1 MSEAAPPRSPPSQ
14 PPRLLFA
21 SHLLNSK
28 VSRSDH
34 PTSPAMRRSWH
45 HRRLAALAHDQ
56 LPKKHIATSTAVQR
70 RSVNQ
75 GNAVN
80 TTCKLLRGP
89 PSTERATQTT
99 QSRSQHRSWR
109 SERRTVVQSPS
120 NFASKLAHVVGDRIP
135 LNADI
140 WGHCVSTWQ
149 RPLAPCPATTHCD
162 SPAIVISRQKAF
174 ANPRRC
180 GWTAWLVGVQL
191 SGPEA
196 LQRRPDVGRG
206 AAAALAISRAFRP
219 FSGGGRGGGGGGR
232 GKPPNPLLA

>member
-1 MSEAAPPRSPPSQ
+1 MLGVASTRPPMCRRMRLQLHRRAHQCVDAWHRRLHRPMQPTAAPTAVPTAAPT
-14 PPRLLFA
+14 A
-21 SHLLNSK
+21 AK

-99 QSRSQHRSWR
+99 QSRPQHTSWR
-109 SERRTVVQSPS
+109 SERRTVVGSPS
-120 NFASKLAHVVGDRIP
+120 NFASKLVHVVG
-135 LNADI
+135 
-140 WGHCVSTWQ
+140 V
-149 RPLAPCPATTHCD
+149 
-162 SPAIVISRQKAF
+162 
-174 ANPRRC
+174 
-180 GWTAWLVGVQL
+180 
-191 SGPEA
+191 
-196 LQRRPDVGRG
+196 
-206 AAAALAISRAFRP
+206 AFR
-219 FSGGGRGGGGGGR
+219 
-232 GKPPNPLLA
+232 

>member
-21 SHLLNSK
+21 SHLLIPLK

-80 TTCKLLRGP
+80 TTCKLLRCP

-99 QSRSQHRSWR
+99 QSRSQHRGR
-109 SERRTVVQSPS
+109 RRERRTVVGSPS
-120 NFASKLAHVVGDRIP
+120 NFASKLAHVVG
-135 LNADI
+135 
-140 WGHCVSTWQ
+140 V
-149 RPLAPCPATTHCD
+149 
-162 SPAIVISRQKAF
+162 
-174 ANPRRC
+174 
-180 GWTAWLVGVQL
+180 
-191 SGPEA
+191 
-196 LQRRPDVGRG
+196 
-206 AAAALAISRAFRP
+206 AFRRMEISHYLVCRP
-219 FSGGGRGGGGGGR
+219 GNDPWLRAR
-232 GKPPNPLLA
+232 PRPIATLLR

>member
-21 SHLLNSK
+21 SHLLIPLK

-80 TTCKLLRGP
+80 TTCKLLRCP
-89 PSTERATQTT
+89 PSTERPPDDQEQISAQ
-99 QSRSQHRSWR
+99 
-109 SERRTVVQSPS
+109 
-120 NFASKLAHVVGDRIP
+120 KLAARATNRRPIAIKLREQACTRRRSRIP
-135 LNADI
+135 LNSDI

-162 SPAIVISRQKAF
+162 SRVIVGYLHS
-174 ANPRRC
+174 
-180 GWTAWLVGVQL
+180 TAAEPW
-191 SGPEA
+191 
-196 LQRRPDVGRG
+196 
-206 AAAALAISRAFRP
+206 
-219 FSGGGRGGGGGGR
+219 
-232 GKPPNPLLA
+232 